1 MSLTV
6 IVTCDVQA
14 RFHGFLGSAM
24 VEVAPGLYVSPQI
37 NRDARDRIWNVI
49 SEWHGQIRQGTIS
62 MLWRDKSCPGFVAV
76 KTLGTPRR
84 ELVDVDGL
92 LLTKREL

>member
-24 VEVAPGLYVSPQI
+24 VEVAPGLYVSPQL
-37 NRDARDRIWNVI
+37 NRDARDRLWVVV
-49 SEWHGQIRQGTIS
+49 SEWYEQLKHGAVI
-62 MLWRDKSCPGFVAV
+62 MLWRDKSSPGFVAV
-76 KTLGTPRR
+76 KTLGVPRR

-92 LLTKREL
+92 LLTRREL